1 MMSATWKTNLTLRTR
16 TSPSL
21 SLAHAHIR
29 DIKPRHFNSK
39 HIQVRVFSQIMTR
52 DLFNKPAYM
61 REFAAKYSPCK
72 SYGNNQ
78 QDATV

>member
-1 MMSATWKTNLTLRTR
+1 MSATWKTNLTLRTR

-29 DIKPRHFNSK
+29 DIKPHHFNSK
-39 HIQVRVFSQIMTR
+39 HIQVRVFSPIMTR

-61 REFAAKYSPCK
+61 R
-72 SYGNNQ
+72 
-78 QDATV
+78 